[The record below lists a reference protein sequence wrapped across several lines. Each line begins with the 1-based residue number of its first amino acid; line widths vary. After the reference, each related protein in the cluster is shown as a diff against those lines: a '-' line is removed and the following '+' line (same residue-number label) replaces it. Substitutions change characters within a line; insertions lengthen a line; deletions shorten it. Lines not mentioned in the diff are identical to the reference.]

1 MANSKRNKLI
11 FNGIPII
18 DIAPLV
24 IPDHNKKLIRRTSE
38 EIRDACRSVG
48 FFYIKNHQIPQSHID
63 YMISLIHE
71 FFNLSLEEKMK
82 IHIRKSDIYRGYTP
96 LGKELT
102 NDKYDWHECVDF
114 GLDLESN
121 DPDINNGKNLV
132 GPNQWPENQH
142 NFKKSLENHW
152 KLMIVLGRRITQGL
166 SISLGLPKNYFS
178 PFMNKSHSY
187 MRVSN
192 YPPIENKKKENI
204 GHGIGSHIDYGFL
217 TILLQ
222 DNISGLEIKN
232 SNSEWFSAPIIPDTF
247 LINIGHMI
255 QRWTNDY
262 YRATIHRVVSPKD
275 KARCSIPFFFEPNFD
290 TVVKPLE
297 KFCSEDNPARY
308 KPMHFG
314 NYLERT
320 FKTSYSS
327 IIE

>member
-63 YMISLIHE
+63 SLIPLVHA